1 MIEDLL
7 KRVPLFSSLDNA
19 ALHELAAYLK
29 KESYAPHHTIFLMDE
44 KSDHLYIVANG
55 KVRISFVDEAG
66 KDITLAVLG
75 RGAFFGELSL
85 IDQGPHSATAL
96 SLTETELLT
105 LDRASFYL
113 FLNKHPQLGHTLLE
127 VLAARLRSKTP
138 RLHSVINVNEELEA
152 KKSSFQHFVD
162 KLAKALTG
170 SIFIRLYI
178 LFICVWIAVQV
189 ILYKKNHLGSISFLD
204 HPPTFFILGFF
215 ITLTSFLLTI
225 LILNSQR
232 RQAEED
238 RVRSELEYR
247 VNLKSQAEVMKL
259 KLKMDQLIEMVGKLT
274 NEKTTDDEEE
284 HSFI

>member
-1 MIEDLL
+1 MIVALL
-7 KRVPLFSSLDNA
+7 KRIPLFASLDITV
-19 ALHELAAYLK
+19 LEELATYLK
-29 KESYAPHHTIFLMDE
+29 KETYPAHHVIFVTNE
-44 KSDHLYIVANG
+44 KSNHLYIIVNG
-55 KVRISFVDEAG
+55 KVRISFTDEAG

-85 IDQGPHSATAL
+85 IDQGPHSASAL
-96 SLTETELLT
+96 SLSEAELLT
-105 LDRASFYL
+105 LDRDSFYL

-127 VLAARLRSKTP
+127 VLAARLRSNTS
-138 RLHSVINVNEELEA
+138 RMHSVINVNEELEA

-178 LFICVWIAVQV
+178 FFICAWITVQV
-189 ILYKKNHLGSISFLD
+189 LAYKKGGGDINFID
-204 HPPTFFILGFF
+204 QPPTFFILGFF

-238 RVRSELEYR
+238 RIRSEIEYR
-247 VNLKSQAEVMKL
+247 V
-259 KLKMDQLIEMVGKLT
+259 I
-274 NEKTTDDEEE
+274 
-284 HSFI
+284 